1 MLVGLTNII
10 KPVALM
16 EVEITI
22 LIIGGETLHVL
33 VTSMAW

>member
-1 MLVGLTNII
+1 MLVGLTNIT

-22 LIIGGETLHVL
+22 LIIDGETLHML
-33 VTSMAW
+33 VMSMAW